1 MLNTSEGQTLPL
13 DTSVATERT
22 NCNIPAANSSADQ
35 EHTKT
40 TQKTKAAVT
49 ASKRHP
55 GPGRVSSRVAAVRE
69 IKKKVG
75 CDRIITK
82 PLCSYVLSIQMA
94 TSEIILGTTSCP
106 SICAQILT
114 LILHE

>member
-1 MLNTSEGQTLPL
+1 MPL

-22 NCNIPAANSSADQ
+22 NCNIPAANSFADQ

-69 IKKKVG
+69 IKKKKWAVTESS
-75 CDRIITK
+75 RS
-82 PLCSYVLSIQMA
+82 PYVVMFYPYKWLQVK
-94 TSEIILGTTSCP
+94 
-106 SICAQILT
+106 
-114 LILHE
+114 